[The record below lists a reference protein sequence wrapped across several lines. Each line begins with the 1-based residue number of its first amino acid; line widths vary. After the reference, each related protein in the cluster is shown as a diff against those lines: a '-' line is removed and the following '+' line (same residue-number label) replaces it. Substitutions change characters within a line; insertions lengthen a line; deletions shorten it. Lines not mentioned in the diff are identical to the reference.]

1 MSSIKVGKLLLTL
14 PVNNQLGEG
23 VQWHIESQ
31 SIWWTDIENSLLFQ
45 YCVNSKK
52 TIKFQMPYR
61 VGSFAFIENSPR
73 LIIAFD
79 RGIALY
85 DLSSQ
90 SLQWLA
96 QPEKH
101 LASNRFNDGG
111 VDRQGRFWAG
121 TMVEDETR
129 QEKLGSLYV
138 CEGQKITKKLSELK
152 ISNSLCWSPNSL
164 VMYHADSPSRNIYHY
179 SFDPITGTI
188 SNRKLFAR
196 TKLGSLPD
204 GATVDAI
211 GGVWVAQWGGGSVIR
226 YTPQGEVSLIHQ
238 LPVSQPTCIAIG
250 GPNMDWLI
258 VTSSKQSLCDEKIK
272 SEPLAG
278 YLFIYQLHG
287 IKGITEPAYKLVS

>member
-52 TIKFQMPYR
+52 TVKFQMPYR
-61 VGSFAFIENSPR
+61 VGSFAFIEHDPR

-101 LASNRFNDGG
+101 LASNRFNDGR

-121 TMVEDETR
+121 TMVEDETK
-129 QEKLGSLYV
+129 QEQLGSLYV
-138 CEGQKITKKLSELK
+138 CEDQKITRKLSDLK
-152 ISNSLCWSPNSL
+152 ISNSLCWSPDSSI
-164 VMYHADSPSRNIYHY
+164 MYHADSPSRKIFQY
-179 SFDPITGTI
+179 SFDLITGEI
-188 SNRKLFAR
+188 SNRKLFAK
-196 TKLGSLPD
+196 TKLGSVPD
-204 GATVDAI
+204 GAAIDAK

-226 YTPQGEVSLIHQ
+226 YTPQGEVSLIHK
-238 LPVSQPTCIAIG
+238 LPISQPTCISIG

-258 VTSSKQSLCDEKIK
+258 VTSAKQSLSDEKLN

-278 YLFIYQLHG
+278 YLFIYQLFG
-287 IKGITEPAYKLVS
+287 INGIAEPAYHLIS